1 LSVATGGA
9 LRGLTPTCDV
19 GVAEDPAEFV
29 KKVKST
35 GMRVGIAL
43 KPSTK
48 LETILPYVKD
58 VDMVRGLSLLL
69 LPLLLTT
76 TTRC

>member
-1 LSVATGGA
+1 M
-9 LRGLTPTCDV
+9 TCDV
-19 GVAEDPAEFV
+19 VGAEDPAEFIR
-29 KKVKST
+29 KVRST
-35 GMRVGIAL
+35 GMRVGVAL

-69 LPLLLTT
+69 LPVV
-76 TTRC
+76 C